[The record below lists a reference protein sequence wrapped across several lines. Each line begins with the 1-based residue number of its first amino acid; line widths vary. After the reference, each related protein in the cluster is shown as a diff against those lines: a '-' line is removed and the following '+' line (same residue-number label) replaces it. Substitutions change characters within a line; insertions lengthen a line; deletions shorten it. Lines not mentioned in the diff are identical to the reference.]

1 MLPNNS
7 SYLQQVVAKIATK
20 RVVHVAKN
28 HFHAKVFISI
38 KCDFVMN
45 SQNFLSLGACGC
57 SASADCR
64 NLLNG
69 HTMTV
74 AGVCPETVN

>member
-7 SYLQQVVAKIATK
+7 SYLQHVVAKIATK

-28 HFHAKVFISI
+28 HFHAQVIISI
-38 KCDFVMN
+38 KCDFVMK

-64 NLLNG
+64 NPLNG